1 MKKEYDF
8 SKGVRGRF
16 YHKNMKIQIP
26 VYLDNDNMKFVEK
39 IVRKKKSDTSTVVNE
54 LLRMDKELTKTLG

>member
-26 VYLDNDNMKFVEK
+26 VYLDNDNIEFVEK
-39 IVRKKKSDTSTVVNE
+39 NSQEKKV
-54 LLRMDKELTKTLG
+54 

>member
-8 SKGVRGRF
+8 SNGVRGRF
-16 YHKNMKIQIP
+16 YHKNMKIQIT

-39 IVRKKKSDTSTVVNE
+39 IVRKKKSVTSTVVNE
-54 LLRMDKELTKTLG
+54 LLRMNKELAKTLG